1 MGLENTEQIQLS
13 PLIIYGVEP
22 QMLLTE
28 TFAFSYATE
37 KYLAMGKVLGI
48 KCLESNFGQFILYKP
63 QDLDSSFCIKNSDT
77 LSYTRGAGYWIW
89 KPYLLLKVA
98 NQTKPGTIVFYS
110 DTGVLPRKDAE
121 YFTNLIKDDKIHV
134 WANDGATIIQW
145 VDFNVLSA
153 LKFPTELNHNPMIMG
168 GFLLAKN
175 STNLRNFAKIW
186 LELCEQPHLLRPDT
200 LNGYEKPP
208 ETIWHRYDQSILSVI
223 VATNPSW
230 FSIHSLKPS
239 EDRVSDVFDIHRNE
253 KIKAKIFITSFP
265 QLRIMRQEIVKKMPS
280 SISRKLRSLLFDSK
294 RRNFSPE
301 ENESLKKSF

>member
-1 MGLENTEQIQLS
+1 MES
-13 PLIIYGVEP
+13 
-22 QMLLTE
+22 QMPITE
-28 TFAFSYATE
+28 TFAFSYATG

-48 KCLESNFGQFILYKP
+48 KCIASNFSQFTLYKP
-63 QDLDSSFCIKNSDT
+63 QDLDSTFCAKNSDT
-77 LSYTRGAGYWIW
+77 LSFTRGAGYWIW

-98 NQTKPGTIVFYS
+98 VQTKPGTIIFYS
-110 DTGVLPRKDAE
+110 DTGVLPRKDAG
-121 YFTNLIKDDKIHV
+121 YFTDLINDDKIHV
-134 WANDGATIIQW
+134 WAHDGATIIQW

-153 LKFPTELNHNPMIMG
+153 LNFPTELNCNPMIMG
-168 GFLLAKN
+168 GILLSRN
-175 STNLRNFAKIW
+175 STNLRNFAKVW

-230 FSIHSLKPS
+230 FCIHSLKPS

-253 KIKAKIFITSFP
+253 KIQAKIFITSFP
-265 QLRIMRQEIVKKMPS
+265 QLRFIRQEIVKKMPS
-280 SISRKLRSLLFDSK
+280 SISRKLRSLFFDLK
-294 RRNFSPE
+294 RKNFSPE

>member
-1 MGLENTEQIQLS
+1 M
-13 PLIIYGVEP
+13 P
-22 QMLLTE
+22 LTE

-37 KYLAMGKVLGI
+37 KYLAMGKALGI
-48 KCLESNFGQFILYKP
+48 KCLESNFGQFTLYKP

-134 WANDGATIIQW
+134 WAQDGARIIQW
-145 VDFNVLSA
+145 VDSRVLSA
-153 LKFPTELNHNPMIMG
+153 LKFPTELNSNPMIMG
-168 GFLLAKN
+168 GILLSKN
-175 STNLRNFAKIW
+175 STNLRNFAKVW

-200 LNGYEKPP
+200 LSGYEKPS

-223 VATNPSW
+223 VATNPGW
-230 FSIHSLKPS
+230 FTIHSLKSS

-280 SISRKLRSLLFDSK
+280 SISRKLRSLFFDSK
-294 RRNFSPE
+294 KRNFSPE